1 MPIYRG
7 SLVIVLLLL
16 ASYQSCSSQKTEPS
30 SFCCDNFFSLFL
42 VLQSCWSWP
51 SEIKEVWISSSLK
64 PAFVTIA
71 NEFILFQM
79 PDELVSAYDWTIP
92 LEKEMMENVH
102 SKSQKVLQLYFEQI
116 YSGIRRSTRQTV
128 IFESEHIV

>member
-1 MPIYRG
+1 
-7 SLVIVLLLL
+7 
-16 ASYQSCSSQKTEPS
+16 
-30 SFCCDNFFSLFL
+30 
-42 VLQSCWSWP
+42 
-51 SEIKEVWISSSLK
+51 
-64 PAFVTIA
+64 
-71 NEFILFQM
+71 M

-128 IFESEHIV
+128 IFESVHIV